1 MSAKLLAL
9 VLYES
14 IRQCKIASRSS
25 QAEHQDPRSIVPG
38 AGGGA
43 GEVVAAGAGA
53 GARAVGGARS
63 WRTVL
68 VLALALPFVGA
79 ETPSSVGAI
88 DGHCGRR
95 RWLAVA
101 GRELQGAAVLPAYL
115 ENLAGAAD
123 HLERS
128 SRARRFKARLL
139 ADLRHARGDDER
151 RHQR

>member
-53 GARAVGGARS
+53 RARA
-63 WRTVL
+63 
-68 VLALALPFVGA
+68 
-79 ETPSSVGAI
+79 
-88 DGHCGRR
+88 
-95 RWLAVA
+95 
-101 GRELQGAAVLPAYL
+101 AAQV
-115 ENLAGAAD
+115 
-123 HLERS
+123 
-128 SRARRFKARLL
+128 RFWLL
-139 ADLRHARGDDER
+139 ASAGSGVREPYES
-151 RHQR
+151 

>member
-128 SRARRFKARLL
+128 SRAWRFKARLL
-139 ADLRHARGDDER
+139 ADLRHARGDDGR
-151 RHQR
+151 RRQR

>member
-53 GARAVGGARS
+53 RAVGGARS

-79 ETPSSVGAI
+79 ETPSSMGAI
-88 DGHCGRR
+88 DGHYGRR

-115 ENLAGAAD
+115 ENLAGAVD

-139 ADLRHARGDDER
+139 ADLRHARGDEGR
-151 RHQR
+151 RRQR

>member
-43 GEVVAAGAGA
+43 GEVVAADAGA

-79 ETPSSVGAI
+79 ETPSSMGAI
-88 DGHCGRR
+88 DGHYGRR

-115 ENLAGAAD
+115 ENLVGAAD

-139 ADLRHARGDDER
+139 ADLRHVRGDDG
-151 RHQR
+151 RHRQR

>member
-68 VLALALPFVGA
+68 VLTLALPFVGA
-79 ETPSSVGAI
+79 ETPSSMGAI
-88 DGHCGRR
+88 DGHYGRR

-139 ADLRHARGDDER
+139 ADLRHAR
-151 RHQR
+151 

>member
-1 MSAKLLAL
+1 
-9 VLYES
+9 
-14 IRQCKIASRSS
+14 
-25 QAEHQDPRSIVPG
+25 VP
-38 AGGGA
+38 
-43 GEVVAAGAGA
+43 VR
-53 GARAVGGARS
+53 ARAVGGARS

-139 ADLRHARGDDER
+139 ADLRHARGDDGR
-151 RHQR
+151 RRQR